1 MEGVIVTELGERLKQ
16 EREAKG
22 LSINQLQDMTKIQK
36 RYLVGIEEGNYSMMP
51 GKFYVRA
58 FIKQYAEALGLD
70 PDEIFEQYKEDI
82 PTTYNEDLPEQLS
95 RVQSRKSMS
104 PGTSKVLDFL
114 PKILIAVF
122 VIGALVLVWYW
133 MVVRSAGDGAT
144 NQENEGNNP
153 VNIEESKEVV
163 DEGANSEDDTAGED
177 TAESPD
183 TTNNDN
189 DVEEPVEEPEA
200 PAQELAVAE
209 NNGSSTVYDLKN
221 ADKFEIEIIASTG
234 STWVSVKNGAGK
246 SFFEKTLQE
255 DDSETVDLTNEA
267 EAVIRV
273 GYVPSTDIF
282 INGEKLEYAV
292 SPNERTTQNITIR
305 YTKSE

>member
-1 MEGVIVTELGERLKQ
+1 MKQ

-114 PKILIAVF
+114 PKILIGVF
-122 VIGALVLVWYW
+122 VVGALVLVWYW
-133 MVVRSAGDGAT
+133 MVKSAGDEAT
-144 NQENEGNNP
+144 NQENDGNNP
-153 VNIEESKEVV
+153 VNIEESKDVA
-163 DEGANSEDDTAGED
+163 DEGKNTDDTGDED
-177 TAESPD
+177 TVENPD
-183 TTNNDN
+183 GANEENE
-189 DVEEPVEEPEA
+189 VEEPVEEPET
-200 PAQELAVAE
+200 PVQELAVAE

-221 ADKFEIEIIASTG
+221 ADKFEIKVASTG

-246 SFFEKTLQE
+246 SFFEKTLQKDE
-255 DDSETVDLTNEA
+255 SETVDLTNETD
-267 EAVIRV
+267 AVIRI
-273 GYVPSTDIF
+273 GFVPSTDIF

-292 SPNERTTQNITIR
+292 PPKERTTQNITIR

>member
-114 PKILIAVF
+114 PKILIGVF
-122 VIGALVLVWYW
+122 VVGALVLVWYW
-133 MVVRSAGDGAT
+133 MVKSAGDEAT
-144 NQENEGNNP
+144 NQENDGNNP
-153 VNIEESKEVV
+153 VNIEESKDVA
-163 DEGANSEDDTAGED
+163 DEGKNTDDTGDED
-177 TAESPD
+177 TVENPD
-183 TTNNDN
+183 GANEENE
-189 DVEEPVEEPEA
+189 VEEPVEEPET
-200 PAQELAVAE
+200 PVQELAVAE

-221 ADKFEIEIIASTG
+221 ADKFEIKVASTG

-246 SFFEKTLQE
+246 SFFEKTLQKDE
-255 DDSETVDLTNEA
+255 SETVDLTNETD
-267 EAVIRV
+267 AVIRI
-273 GYVPSTDIF
+273 GFVPSTDIF

-292 SPNERTTQNITIR
+292 PPKERTTQNITIR